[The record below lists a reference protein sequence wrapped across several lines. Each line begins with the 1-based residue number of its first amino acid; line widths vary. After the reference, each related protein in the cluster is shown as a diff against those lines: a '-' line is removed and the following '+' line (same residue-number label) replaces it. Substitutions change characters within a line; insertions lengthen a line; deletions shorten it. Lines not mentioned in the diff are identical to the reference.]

1 VVALAICV
9 AVADSIHRPK
19 PISVNVRTLRSGDLI
34 FIHGTSFRSLVVQFL
49 EIGNTDYS
57 HVGIIVF
64 DAGSPF
70 VIHADPAKDKAIKE
84 PLSAIVAPN
93 RSSGAAF
100 YRVATAS
107 ASTIK
112 NACTNAQ
119 LYADEALPFDHDFDL
134 AKLDKLYC
142 TALVW
147 RAFFT
152 AGVDLRGEWNHC
164 GKKYLLPADL
174 IGSGMLKKVVQ
185 F

>member
-1 VVALAICV
+1 MDRNDYSPWSDWRRRRPSAEKIVSFSAKRRRFCRLCCVVALAICV

-70 VIHADPAKDKAIKE
+70 VIHADPVKDKVIKE

-107 ASTIK
+107 GRPRCGGRES
-112 NACTNAQ
+112 NF
-119 LYADEALPFDHDFDL
+119 LADRQNPEH
-134 AKLDKLYC
+134 
-142 TALVW
+142 LV
-147 RAFFT
+147 
-152 AGVDLRGEWNHC
+152 D
-164 GKKYLLPADL
+164 
-174 IGSGMLKKVVQ
+174 
-185 F
+185 